1 MSHQERT
8 PVSLS
13 PEGERVGEK
22 ADASSPQPGQVID
35 TFRITRLVASGAM
48 GEVYLALDQQLGR
61 RVALKFVKGGVLD
74 EKSLERF
81 RLESRTTASFN
92 HPHIVTVYAAGDF
105 HGRPWLALEYL
116 DGETLRERLDRGPLT
131 VPEALRVARPIAEAL
146 AEAHRH
152 DVVHADLKPENV
164 LLPRD
169 GRVRVVDFGLA
180 RLVGTDATV
189 ASGTPAYM
197 APERWSAGAPRASID
212 LWALG
217 VLLHEAIQ
225 GTRPLS
231 DQDLAQLV
239 YSPKP
244 VVMGARVQSAS
255 CSSLVSECLR
265 LDPNE
270 RPSAADVVTRLD
282 RLLSGREVEEGRSPF
297 RGLEAFCEADAPDFH
312 GRAAEIDA
320 ALERLRTDALV
331 PIVGPSGV
339 GKSSFVFAGVVPRL
353 RESGNWEVIA
363 LRPGRRPWASLAAA
377 LGCEVAVL
385 EKPAGLVTELRRRAD
400 AGRVLLFIDQFEEL
414 VTLGDEEER
423 GQVLR
428 ALSLAASAEEPW
440 RVMVTVRSDFL
451 GVFAAV
457 PELTSALQSVLV
469 LRPLGRAALE
479 AAVLGPLSRVSHA
492 PDEPSLPGQIA
503 ADLVGLPAAL
513 PLLQFACQALWER
526 RDAQRRLVLRRE
538 YDAMGGA
545 VGALATH
552 AERLVSELLPAERRL
567 TRALMLRLVNPDGT
581 RKPRTRDEL
590 LQGLVPEA
598 AAALDRLLNQRLLV
612 TSRHED
618 TGEPLL
624 EVAHESLVSTWPQL
638 HRWLLETQEART
650 LTQEVEQAA
659 SIWDKRG
666 RRADETWVND
676 ALLDVLRRVEKWN
689 VSLTATPRAFLEAG
703 RARQIALER
712 RKRLALI
719 GSFSAI
725 TLIALVFGTAAVAFR
740 EKEREAVAQQELIRL
755 AAGDVGRFELVLE
768 PFNWDSGKLE
778 RTPVSAADL
787 PELNWRIYAASR
799 SNPPVRGKE
808 LDASQVKRSDRR
820 IDERGRL
827 SELVEVGSD
836 AVYIEFIGRGGS
848 CGSSWLLVRSLPGY
862 AERQTPPV
870 RLEIPVP
877 TCDATREGVVRL
889 GFADGGTF
897 GIDRTEV
904 TSEQWSVY
912 GSLQALTGDQRA
924 ILPPTFSQDGG
935 VGLPVVGIDAFVA
948 GRLCGYLGRRLP
960 TVTEWLRA
968 SQNHPQFSGKK
979 VTGCVANLDLDGV
992 DNGSAAP
999 VGSCIGDATDEGIVD
1014 LLGNVSEWTADE
1026 ITAEKSVHL
1035 AGLREF
1041 LGANWTVPVGAP
1053 PTNLS
1058 FRNSGPV
1065 TQANYGLGVRCASD

>member
-1 MSHQERT
+1 M
-8 PVSLS
+8 
-13 PEGERVGEK
+13 
-22 ADASSPQPGQVID
+22 ID
-35 TFRITRLVASGAM
+35 TFRISRLVASGAM
-48 GEVYLALDQQLGR
+48 GEVYLAIDEQLGR
-61 RVALKFVKGGVLD
+61 RVALKFVKGAALD
-74 EKSLERF
+74 QKSLERF
-81 RLESRTTASFN
+81 RVESRTTASFN

-131 VPEALRVARPIAEAL
+131 VPEALRVARAIAEAL

-164 LLPRD
+164 LVPRD

-180 RLVGTDATV
+180 RLVGTDVSA

-197 APERWSAGAPRASID
+197 APERWTGGVPRAAID

-217 VLLHEAIQ
+217 VLMHEAIE
-225 GTRPLS
+225 GARPFTN
-231 DQDLAQLV
+231 QELAQLV
-239 YSPKP
+239 FSPRP
-244 VVMGARVQSAS
+244 VVIGARVQSAA

-265 LDPNE
+265 LDPHE

-282 RLLSGREVEEGRSPF
+282 RLLSGREIEEGRSPF
-297 RGLEAFCEADAPDFH
+297 RGLEAFSEADAPDFH

-331 PIVGPSGV
+331 PVVGPSGV

-353 RESGNWEVIA
+353 RESGAWEVIA
-363 LRPGRRPWASLAAA
+363 LRPGRRPCASLAAA
-377 LGCEVAVL
+377 LGCEVAAL
-385 EKPAGLVTELRRRAD
+385 DKPAGLVNELRRRAL

-414 VTLGDEEER
+414 VTLGDEDER
-423 GQVLR
+423 AKVLR
-428 ALSLAASAEEPW
+428 ALSLAASPDEPW

-457 PELTSALQSVLV
+457 PELTSALQAVLV

-479 AAVLGPLSRVSHA
+479 AAVLGPLSRVNHA

-567 TRALMLRLVNPDGT
+567 TRALMLRLVNADGT

-612 TSRHED
+612 TTRHED

-638 HRWLLETQEART
+638 HRWLLETQESRT
-650 LTQEVEQAA
+650 LTQEIEQAA
-659 SIWDKRG
+659 TIWDKRG
-666 RRADETWVND
+666 RRSDETWVND
-676 ALLDVLRRVEKWN
+676 ALLDALRRVEKWN
-689 VSLTATPRAFLEAG
+689 VSLTSTPREFLEAG
-703 RARQIALER
+703 RSRQVALER

-725 TLIALVFGTAAVAFR
+725 TLIALFLGTAAVAFR
-740 EKEREAVAQQELIRL
+740 EKEREAIAQQELIRL

-768 PFNWDSGKLE
+768 PFDWDAEKLVD
-778 RTPVSAADL
+778 TPVSAATL
-787 PELNWRIYAASR
+787 PQLDWRIYAATR
-799 SNPPVRGKE
+799 TDPPHRGKE
-808 LDASQVKRSDRR
+808 LEVKRSDRT
-820 IDERGRL
+820 IDASGHLREV
-827 SELVEVGSD
+827 VEIGTD
-836 AVYIEFIGRGGS
+836 AVFFEFTGRGD
-848 CGSSWLLVRSLPGY
+848 CGSSWLFARSLPGY
-862 AERQTPPV
+862 AERQSPPEV
-870 RLEIPVP
+870 LRIRVP
-877 TCDATREGVVRL
+877 TCVATRAGMVR
-889 GFADGGTF
+889 FTAADGGSF
-897 GIDRTEV
+897 ALDRTEAPNE
-904 TSEQWSVY
+904 SWEVY
-912 GSLQALTGDQRA
+912 SRLTGLTGDRRSQV
-924 ILPPTFSQDGG
+924 PPFFAQQ
-935 VGLPVVGIDAFVA
+935 GLPRLPLVAIDAFVA
-948 GRLCGYLGRRLP
+948 ERFCAYFGRRLP
-960 TVTEWLRA
+960 TLAEWRRAAQSHPQTLGKRVEGCAANLQGLDDGAEWMAPIGSCRGDVTEE
-968 SQNHPQFSGKK
+968 
-979 VTGCVANLDLDGV
+979 GV
-992 DNGSAAP
+992 F
-999 VGSCIGDATDEGIVD
+999 D
-1014 LLGNVSEWTADE
+1014 LLGNVSEWTGEDALEDVE
-1026 ITAEKSVHL
+1026 HGEVT
-1035 AGLREF
+1035 GLRQMV
-1041 LGANWTVPVGAP
+1041 GANWDFPPGSP
-1053 PTNLS
+1053 PTKIGFL
-1058 FRNSGPV
+1058 NSRPATTV
-1065 TQANYGLGVRCASD
+1065 DFALGVRCASE